1 MSTVQ
6 LPLSNWAPV
15 PQQTAPCCSP
25 SYAGDCL
32 MAGPCPPPDFP
43 PGVPISF
50 DCQHG
55 GFVNWPVFL
64 YHIQTHH
71 MSPFHLTIET
81 VPARSVVAHTQRY
94 APPPPPTHP
103 LVPAPRQP
111 YNAAHNQAVAPTPML
126 AEAFVGP
133 PRLEMA
139 RPSHHAEGAFV
150 AQGSSG
156 PPSDAAASPTR
167 TASSSAAVGPA
178 HIVETVYRDPR
189 NRKELNAQV
198 NKLAHRAEALSGAHG
213 NPNKLNI
220 QCPIQGQKFRGKG
233 KNQKEK
239 REPKGPSPVVI
250 NQKPNDPPATNVSR
264 ATANLPSSDP
274 NVFQQL
280 PSARQLFPDI
290 KFPSRA

>member
-1 MSTVQ
+1 MSHVLWQ
-6 LPLSNWAPV
+6 
-15 PQQTAPCCSP
+15 
-25 SYAGDCL
+25 
-32 MAGPCPPPDFP
+32 
-43 PGVPISF
+43 SF

-220 QCPIQGQKFRGKG
+220 QCPIQGCV
-233 KNQKEK
+233 K
-239 REPKGPSPVVI
+239 RYTSYLGFKKHMKYLACEIPGVPIPL
-250 NQKPNDPPATNVSR
+250 PPLN
-264 ATANLPSSDP
+264 
-274 NVFQQL
+274 
-280 PSARQLFPDI
+280 ARNFPLGTYTKWRLRLFSKRISELELAD
-290 KFPSRA
+290 AQ